1 MATEPDPFAQTLLA
15 RAHPPAVAEA
25 LYTERV
31 VKRPL
36 HIRATSPMPSVRA
49 ARRKTQNERKAK
61 ARARSALKPR
71 PLSAAQK
78 RALGLLE
85 IPKAQQKYEIY
96 EGLHKL
102 WAGYMAEILG
112 LGAEGGKAFVTPSSA
127 GQQLASADMHGAIVE
142 VVRSRCPS
150 RVGLKGI
157 VVRDT
162 KFTFEIVTMKNVV
175 KAIPKEH
182 TIFRFEV
189 PVPSKQGEEEKKPL
203 VFEIL
208 GEQFQTRGADRA
220 NKKFRIHY
228 QPDI

>member
-1 MATEPDPFAQTLLA
+1 MATEPVPFAQTLLA
-15 RAHPPAVAEA
+15 RAHPPALAED
-25 LYTERV
+25 LYNERI

-36 HIRATSPMPSVRA
+36 HIRATSPVPSARA
-49 ARRKTQNERKAK
+49 LRRRTQNTRKAK

-85 IPKAQQKYEIY
+85 IPKAQQKYELY
-96 EGLHKL
+96 GGLHTL
-102 WAGYMAEILG
+102 WVGYMVEILG
-112 LGAEGGKAFVTPSSA
+112 LEGKAFVTPSSA
-127 GQQLASADMHGAIVE
+127 GQQLASADMHGAILE

-162 KFTFEIVTMKNVV
+162 KFTFEIITAKHAV
-175 KAIPKEH
+175 KVIPKEH
-182 TIFRFEV
+182 TIFRLEV
-189 PVPSKQGEEEKKPL
+189 PVPSKEGEQGKKPL

-208 GEQFQTRGADRA
+208 GEQFQTRGVDRA